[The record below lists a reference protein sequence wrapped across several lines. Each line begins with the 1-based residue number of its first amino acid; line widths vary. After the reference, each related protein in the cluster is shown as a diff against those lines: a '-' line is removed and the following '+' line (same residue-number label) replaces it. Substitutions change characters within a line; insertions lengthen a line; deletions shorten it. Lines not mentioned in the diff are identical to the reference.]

1 MENQILDDNAFQEGS
16 KHETM
21 RNNIDRANYVLYCLY
36 GAGALV
42 VTIFFTN
49 LYFVFNVK
57 NQEIFSEDNPVVIAQ
72 VFLILFSVIV
82 RLVGFI
88 LFLMWFRRAYKN
100 IQIIGYKT
108 PYTDGWAVGGFFVP
122 FINLFYP
129 YEIMKTIWQKMRL
142 TAEGNNITHYLGSGI
157 YGWWWAFWLF
167 SNISSSIA
175 GQTSQFVE
183 FTVYFAVFTN
193 LVEMGDIAISILVIS
208 KIRDT
213 EKELREH
220 GGF

>member
-1 MENQILDDNAFQEGS
+1 MENQILDDASFNTTKE
-16 KHETM
+16 ELM
-21 RNNIDRANYVLYCLY
+21 RNNVDRANYAIYCLY
-36 GAGALV
+36 GSVALV
-42 VTIFFTN
+42 ITIFFTN
-49 LYFVFNVK
+49 LYFVFNVN
-57 NQEIFSEDNPVVIAQ
+57 NQGVFSQENPVVIAQ
-72 VFLILFSVIV
+72 VFLVLFNAIV
-82 RLVGFI
+82 SLTGFI

-100 IQIIGYKT
+100 IQIIGYKI

-157 YGWWWAFWLF
+157 YGWWWTFWLF
-167 SNISSSIA
+167 SNILSSIA
-175 GQTSQFVE
+175 SQTSQFIE
-183 FTVYFAVFTN
+183 FTVYFATFTN
-193 LVEMGDIAISILVIS
+193 VIEMADIAISILVIS